1 MRLRNPNSRDKDYSE
16 AEITRVRD
24 ETRLEQ
30 ERHGQRDDHEGSQ
43 KRGTETMRKSKRD
56 WREGERDRQ
65 RTKVRWRE
73 TVIDID
79 TD

>member
-1 MRLRNPNSRDKDYSE
+1 MRVRNPNSRDKDYSE

-43 KRGTETMRKSKRD
+43 KRGTVTMRKSKRD
-56 WREGERDRQ
+56 RRERDGERP
-65 RTKVRWRE
+65 
-73 TVIDID
+73 
-79 TD
+79 